1 MAEELKKEQDTSAH
15 LERMKKTLEQ
25 TVRELQARLEEAEQ
39 AALRGGK
46 KQVQKLEA
54 KVRAALPVLSL
65 AGRAS
70 PMAGSG
76 QQAHPWICLQVRELE
91 AELDAEQKK
100 HAEAL
105 KGVRKHERRVKELAY
120 QVGDQVCLGVGG
132 DPGAGQV
139 WPRPEL
145 LLPAQAEEDR
155 KNLARMQDL
164 VDKLQ
169 SKVKSYKRQFEE
181 AVSAQESAPP
191 GPFSWELPLSA
202 ARGQQPPRLPRVG
215 FVCLCWFC
223 VWAGTPPSLGEEGQF
238 LLSLGY
244 RQDLTPS
251 PRGPHVLSP
260 SADLWKQCCPLPP
273 GFPPTG
279 HGGGGEHGVVEQLRA
294 RSQPSLGTG

>member
-70 PMAGSG
+70 PTAGSG

-120 QVGDQVCLGVGG
+120 QVGDQVCLEWG

-181 AVSAQESAPP
+181 AVSAQESGP
-191 GPFSWELPLSA
+191 GGPA
-202 ARGQQPPRLPRVG
+202 AGNSPSVQPEGSSGPGSRGLALCVCVG
-215 FVCLCWFC
+215 F
-223 VWAGTPPSLGEEGQF
+223 VWAGTPPSLGEEGQC

-244 RQDLTPS
+244 RQDLTLS

-260 SADLWKQCCPLPP
+260 SADLWKQCCPYLLAS
-273 GFPPTG
+273 
-279 HGGGGEHGVVEQLRA
+279 HLLVMGEEGSTEWW
-294 RSQPSLGTG
+294 SS